1 MPMVNI
7 KYEGVGDEPQ
17 KETKKFNLMII
28 TYSLISNTVIAIGKF
43 KPLVKYYINRVNLS
57 QDYIP

>member
-7 KYEGVGDEPQ
+7 KYEGVEDKPQ

-43 KPLVKYYINRVNLS
+43 TPLVEYYINRISLS
-57 QDYIP
+57 